1 MAAGLGC
8 WEDSVGI
15 TPLILRPFGRSGQ
28 ELPVEYQVEPHFINF
43 SASTAK
49 KGYRQGPG
57 SGNLEESLLKAM
69 ISQR

>member
-1 MAAGLGC
+1 VAAGLGC

-43 SASTAK
+43 PVSTRVQLK
-49 KGYRQGPG
+49 KAIDRGQD
-57 SGNLEESLLKAM
+57 LE
-69 ISQR
+69 ISKNPYM